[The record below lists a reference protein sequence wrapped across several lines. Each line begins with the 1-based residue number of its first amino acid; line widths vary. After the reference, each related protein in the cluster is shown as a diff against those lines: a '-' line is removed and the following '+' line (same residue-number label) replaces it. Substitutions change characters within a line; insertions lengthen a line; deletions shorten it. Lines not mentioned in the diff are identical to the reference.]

1 MTDASS
7 KEDVRQ
13 GLEGRAF
20 RPRDRSELFSVID
33 SAFDY
38 RGDVTVVL
46 TSGEKI
52 VGYVFNR
59 KVDAEPAYLDIFPA
73 GKETSPRRIL
83 CREVQALV
91 FSGEDTASGKSWE
104 AWIKK
109 KESER
114 RSEAA
119 RIEAEAQA
127 RGHL

>member
-1 MTDASS
+1 M
-7 KEDVRQ
+7 
-13 GLEGRAF
+13 
-20 RPRDRSELFSVID
+20 D

-73 GKETSPRRIL
+73 GKGTSPRRIL
-83 CREVQALV
+83 CREVQAV
-91 FSGEDTASGKSWE
+91 IFSGEDTASGRSWE